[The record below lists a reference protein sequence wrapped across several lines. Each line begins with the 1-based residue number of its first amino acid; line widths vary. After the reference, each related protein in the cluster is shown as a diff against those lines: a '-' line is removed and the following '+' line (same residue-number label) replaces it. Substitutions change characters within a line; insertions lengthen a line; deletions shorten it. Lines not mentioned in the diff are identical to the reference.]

1 MQLQTIFEK
10 FKGQRV
16 LVVGDLMLDAYII
29 GNVSRISPEAPVPVL
44 DKKTSD
50 FRLGGAGNVALN
62 LVALGA
68 IPIVASVVGND
79 SAGKQILEL
88 LEKANADATSIVV
101 DNQRQTTVK
110 TRVIA
115 NNQQVIRIDEEQTD
129 DISDQLSS
137 NLMNLIEKEINNG
150 ISAIIFED
158 YNKGVLTENLIISLV
173 KLANEKNIITTV
185 DPKKKNFLAYNG
197 VTLFKPNLKEL
208 KEGLNISIDP
218 RKTESIRQAAIHLQN
233 ELINR
238 ICFVTLS
245 EHGVYIQDATE
256 FKHIE
261 AHRRN
266 IADVSGAGDSVI
278 ATATL
283 CLAAEASISQI
294 AEISNIAGGLA
305 CEKSGVSTVSLEELQ
320 KECYRLLTTKA

>member
-68 IPIVASVVGND
+68 KPIIASVVGND
-79 SAGKQILEL
+79 DAGKQILNL
-88 LEKANADATSIVV
+88 LEEANVESTCIVV
-101 DNQRQTTVK
+101 DNHRQSTVK

-129 DISDQLSS
+129 DIKDQLCSELTS
-137 NLMNLIEKEINNG
+137 LIKKELETG

-158 YNKGVLTENLIISLV
+158 YNKGVLTENLIHSLV

-185 DPKKKNFLAYNG
+185 DPKKKNFLAYKG

-208 KEGLNISIDP
+208 KEGLNIFVDP
-218 RKTESIRQAAIHLQN
+218 SNTESIRHAANHLQN
-233 ELINR
+233 ELSSR

-245 EHGVYIQDATE
+245 EHGVYIQDTSE
-256 FKHIE
+256 FKHIS

-283 CLAAEASISQI
+283 CLAANASISQI

-305 CEKSGVSTVSLEELQ
+305 CEKSGVSTVSLAELQ
-320 KECYRLLTTKA
+320 KECYRLLTTNA

>member
-16 LVVGDLMLDAYII
+16 LVVGDIMLDAYII

-68 IPIVASVVGND
+68 KPIIASVVGND
-79 SAGKQILEL
+79 LAGKQILNL
-88 LEKANADATSIVV
+88 LEEAKVESTCIVV
-101 DNQRQTTVK
+101 DNNRQTTVK

-115 NNQQVIRIDEEQTD
+115 NYQHVIRIDEEQTD
-129 DISDQLSS
+129 DISDELCSE
-137 NLMNLIEKEINNG
+137 LTNLIEKESETG

-158 YNKGVLTENLIISLV
+158 YNKGVLTENLINSLV
-173 KLANEKNIITTV
+173 KLASEKNIITTV
-185 DPKKKNFLAYNG
+185 DPKKKNFLAYTG

-218 RKTESIRQAAIHLQN
+218 SKTESIRIAANRLQK
-233 ELINR
+233 ELNCS

-245 EHGVYIQDATE
+245 EHGVYIQDTTE
-256 FKHIE
+256 YNHID

-320 KECYRLLTTKA
+320 KESFRLLL

>member
-1 MQLQTIFEK
+1 MQLQTIFDK
-10 FKGQRV
+10 FKGQRI
-16 LVVGDLMLDAYII
+16 LVVGDIMLDAYIL

-68 IPIVASVVGND
+68 KPIIASVVGND
-79 SAGKQILEL
+79 AAGKQILNL
-88 LEKANADATSIVV
+88 LKEAKVESSCMVV
-101 DNQRQTTVK
+101 DNNRQTTVK

-129 DISDQLSS
+129 DISDQLCSA
-137 NLMNLIEKEINNG
+137 LTNLIEKESETG

-158 YNKGVLTENLIISLV
+158 YNKGVLTENLIKSLV
-173 KLANEKNIITTV
+173 KLASNKNIITTV
-185 DPKKKNFLAYNG
+185 DPKKKNFLAYTG

-218 RKTESIRQAAIHLQN
+218 SNTESIRLAANLLQN
-233 ELINR
+233 ELNSG

-245 EHGVYIQDATE
+245 EHGVYIQDAAE
-256 FKHIE
+256 FKHIA

-283 CLAAEASISQI
+283 CLAAKASISQI

-305 CEKSGVSTVSLEELQ
+305 CEKSGVSTISLEELQ
-320 KECYRLLTTKA
+320 KECFRLLVTKA

>member
-16 LVVGDLMLDAYII
+16 LVVGDIMLDAYII

-68 IPIVASVVGND
+68 KPIIASVIGND
-79 SAGKQILEL
+79 AAGKQILSL
-88 LEKANADATSIVV
+88 LEEAKVESTCIVV
-101 DNQRQTTVK
+101 DNNRQTTVK

-129 DISDQLSS
+129 DISDELSS
-137 NLMNLIEKEINNG
+137 ELTNLIEKESETG

-158 YNKGVLTENLIISLV
+158 YNKGVLTENLINSLV
-173 KLANEKNIITTV
+173 KLASEKNIITTV
-185 DPKKKNFLAYNG
+185 DPKKKNFLAYTG

-208 KEGLNISIDP
+208 KEGLNISIDSS
-218 RKTESIRQAAIHLQN
+218 KTESIRIAANRLQK
-233 ELINR
+233 ELNSS

-245 EHGVYIQDATE
+245 EHGVYIQDTTE
-256 FKHIE
+256 YKHID

-266 IADVSGAGDSVI
+266 ISDVSGAGDSVI

-320 KECYRLLTTKA
+320 KECFRLLL